1 MAVAP
6 AGLSRPSSRS
16 ARPSSRSARTGRDAV
31 PRGPARAAPQLRV
44 LGPPRHTRRYVVAA
58 LLIAAVGIFGIVSLN
73 ALAAEAAFEART
85 LEHEVTELSLRY
97 DELTAEVAA
106 LSAPGRVREVAQE
119 QLGMVPVQAPGF
131 LFADAALDGEASIA
145 AADPLTAHDDEDDAG
160 EDETQEIA
168 AGDAVKQAL

>member
-31 PRGPARAAPQLRV
+31 PRGSGRAAPQLRV

-85 LEHEVTELSLRY
+85 LESEVTELSLRY

-106 LSAPGRVREVAQE
+106 LSAPGRVRQVARE
-119 QLGMVPVQAPGF
+119 ELGMVPAPAAGF
-131 LFADAALDGEASIA
+131 LFAEAAPEGERLVGALDPL
-145 AADPLTAHDDEDDAG
+145 DPLDPLDAPVEPTAKDD
-160 EDETQEIA
+160 T
-168 AGDAVKQAL
+168 VKQALGER